1 MRALDGTETD
11 ATETTGGRTETPRP
25 ETPRSEAGSG
35 GGRAQRGQGSKLRRL
50 FSRLAADPDELQADE
65 LQAEIQ
71 ASAEAMPIGRCQDR
85 EQVCLV
91 GTLRTVTFRPHAG
104 VPALEAELW
113 DGTGTVSVVWLG
125 RRQIPGISPGRT
137 IKLRGRITTLRGNRA
152 IYNPIYELRAS
163 ASD

>member
-1 MRALDGTETD
+1 MRALDGTDTD
-11 ATETTGGRTETPRP
+11 PAASTGRRSDAPRP
-25 ETPRSEAGSG
+25 EADAGA
-35 GGRAQRGQGSKLRRL
+35 GGRAPRGQGSKLRRL

-71 ASAEAMPIGRCQDR
+71 ASEAMPIGRCQDR

-113 DGTGTVSVVWLG
+113 DGTGTVNVIWLG
-125 RRQIPGISPGRT
+125 RRHIPGISPGRT

>member
-11 ATETTGGRTETPRP
+11 AAEATGGRGNTQRP
-25 ETPRSEAGSG
+25 DGGSG
-35 GGRAQRGQGSKLRRL
+35 GGRPQRGQGSKLRRM

>member
-11 ATETTGGRTETPRP
+11 AAETTGDRGDTARP
-25 ETPRSEAGSG
+25 ETGPG
-35 GGRAQRGQGSKLRRL
+35 GGRQQRGQGSKLRRL